1 MPSKKVFCAT
11 ENKTCFRMSSVFVT
25 CVSNSIASLLC
36 DQQGSFV
43 GQLIETAVRRGA
55 GERDRSNS
63 QTGGLT
69 PGVMMIALAGMVGVI
84 AVTEQGLQCNIDR
97 RILSDSA
104 SSSNPKPAKPLS
116 NTQ

>member
-1 MPSKKVFCAT
+1 
-11 ENKTCFRMSSVFVT
+11 MSVT

-43 GQLIETAVRRGA
+43 GQLIENCS

-84 AVTEQGLQCNIDR
+84 AVTEQG
-97 RILSDSA
+97 A
-104 SSSNPKPAKPLS
+104 AM
-116 NTQ
+116 

>member
-1 MPSKKVFCAT
+1 MPSKKVFCAP
-11 ENKTCFRMSSVFVT
+11 ENKTCFRTSSVFVT

-43 GQLIETAVRRGA
+43 GQLIENCS

-69 PGVMMIALAGMVGVI
+69 PRVMMIALAGMVGVI

-104 SSSNPKPAKPLS
+104 SSSNPKPAKPNS
-116 NTQ
+116 IRFPY

>member
-1 MPSKKVFCAT
+1 M
-11 ENKTCFRMSSVFVT
+11 T

-43 GQLIETAVRRGA
+43 GQLIENCS

-69 PGVMMIALAGMVGVI
+69 PGRRVMMIALAGMVGVI